1 MKTMKKRI
9 EYIDAL
15 RGLTMILV
23 VFAHVETFMLS
34 IDPGTTFVSSLFLS
48 FRMPLFFFISG
59 YLLFKEGK
67 QWTFKVWKQSV
78 QNKIRVQIIPTA
90 FFGLL
95 YTYLFSLG
103 NCIDFISNYHKFG
116 YWFTICLLGMLI
128 IIYTINW
135 LSCVSVKKT
144 PSKIIVTMILIA
156 VATLLFLFKFI
167 YDKNSGIARI
177 SDYFCLH
184 QICVYFPF
192 FAFGY
197 IASQYKEVFAKFLDN
212 DLIQAFV
219 YFTFSFVFY
228 LKITLNEADSGASMM
243 LLIYRS
249 VQDVILGV
257 LGICIVYNFFRK
269 NSSWF
274 SSKTMLGM
282 QLQRIGSRTLDVY
295 MLHYFFLTKISFL
308 QNWVSR
314 GNIICELFCVGIISV
329 IITYCTLF
337 VSDILRTSRFVSVYL
352 FGNLRK

>member
-1 MKTMKKRI
+1 MQKERI
-9 EYIDAL
+9 QYIDAV
-15 RGLTMILV
+15 RGFTMILV

-34 IDPGTTFVSSLFLS
+34 IDPGTTFISSLFLS

-59 YLLFKEGK
+59 YLVFKEGK
-67 QWTFKVWKQSV
+67 HWTFKVWKHSV
-78 QNKIRVQIIPTA
+78 WDKIRVQIIPTA

-135 LSCVSVKKT
+135 LSCLGQKSS
-144 PSKIIVTMILIA
+144 PSKIMVTMILIT
-156 VATLLFLFKFI
+156 VAIMLFLFKFI
-167 YDKNSGIARI
+167 YDKNPEIAI
-177 SDYFCLH
+177 VTNYFCFH

-197 IASQYKEVFAKFLDN
+197 IASQYKVMFAELLDN
-212 DLIQAFV
+212 ELIQACV
-219 YFTFSFVFY
+219 YLSFGIVFY
-228 LKITLNEADSGASMM
+228 LKTTLNEADYGVSMM
-243 LLIYRS
+243 LLLYRS

-274 SSKTMLGM
+274 SNETMLGK

-308 QNWVSR
+308 HNWVSR

-352 FGNLRK
+352 FGSSRK

>member
-1 MKTMKKRI
+1 MKTQRI

-15 RGLTMILV
+15 RGFTMVLV

-34 IDPGTTFVSSLFLS
+34 IDPGTTFISSLFLS

-59 YLLFKEGK
+59 YLVFKEGK
-67 QWTFKVWKQSV
+67 QWTFKVWKHSV

-135 LSCVSVKKT
+135 LSCVLVKRSS
-144 PSKIIVTMILIA
+144 PSKIMMTLILIT
-156 VATLLFLFKFI
+156 VSIMLFLFKFI
-167 YDKNSGIARI
+167 YDKNPEIAI
-177 SDYFCLH
+177 VTNYFCFH

-197 IASQYKEVFAKFLDN
+197 IASQYKVMFAEFLDN
-212 DLIQAFV
+212 ELIQACV
-219 YFTFSFVFY
+219 YLSFGVVFY
-228 LKITLNEADSGASMM
+228 LKTTLNDDDYGVSMM
-243 LLIYRS
+243 LLLYRS

-257 LGICIVYNFFRK
+257 LGICVVYNFFRK

-274 SSKTMLGM
+274 SSKTMLGK